1 MEVCLLRSDFSLV
14 IVLWECYLDFNEVPL
29 LKVELSIVFSNRALG
44 LRTLVKRL
52 VGRGGI
58 EPLKSFE
65 TGYEPVGFSIRHIY
79 PYSETIG

>member
-1 MEVCLLRSDFSLV
+1 MPTRSDFNLV
-14 IVLWECYLDFNEVPL
+14 VILWECCLDPIEVPL

-44 LRTLVKRL
+44 LRTLVKRM

-58 EPLKSFE
+58 EPHKSFE

-79 PYSETIG
+79 P

>member
-1 MEVCLLRSDFSLV
+1 MPTRSDLSLV
-14 IVLWECYLDFNEVPL
+14 VILWECYLDFNEVPL

-44 LRTLVKRL
+44 LRTLVKRM

-79 PYSETIG
+79 P